1 MKNSKRLLEQNP
13 QNHPNIPVFDSPA
26 LAFSLPLHE
35 KHRPHTHTDLRLCP
49 REPSLSSLL
58 LQHVWLLPGS
68 QVHTTRRTAD
78 SHHHL
83 ANRDRREALRGAEEG
98 IFDLLSEVLT
108 STQWVEL
115 LQAPLER
122 AAGEGNTGLA
132 NKLVDAGASISK
144 ALHTRPFE
152 AVMKMS

>member
-1 MKNSKRLLEQNP
+1 M
-13 QNHPNIPVFDSPA
+13 
-26 LAFSLPLHE
+26 
-35 KHRPHTHTDLRLCP
+35 
-49 REPSLSSLL
+49 
-58 LQHVWLLPGS
+58 
-68 QVHTTRRTAD
+68 
-78 SHHHL
+78 
-83 ANRDRREALRGAEEG
+83 ANRDRREALRGAEGG

-132 NKLVDAGASISK
+132 NKLVDAGANISK